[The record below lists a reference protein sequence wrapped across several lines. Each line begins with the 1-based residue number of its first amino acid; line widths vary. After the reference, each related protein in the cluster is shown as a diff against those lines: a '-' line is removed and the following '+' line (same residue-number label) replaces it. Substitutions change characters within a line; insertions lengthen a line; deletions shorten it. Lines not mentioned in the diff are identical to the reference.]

1 ITRAHPHMLRHTF
14 VTTML
19 DAGVDLRD
27 VQIAARQRRSAHHD
41 AQVGPARISTAT
53 RTTSSPPTWPPAPE
67 RAVGPTAQA
76 HGSHGIAE
84 SLALLELMLIH
95 SPECLPGFRGRP
107 GGSRRRAGPCR
118 HAFLGYAGR
127 TASVMVVRTNAV
139 CSRRQIDRFCVACSR
154 RVVSGFL
161 R

>member
-1 ITRAHPHMLRHTF
+1 ML
-14 VTTML
+14 M
-19 DAGVDLRD
+19 
-27 VQIAARQRRSAHHD
+27 
-41 AQVGPARISTAT
+41 
-53 RTTSSPPTWPPAPE
+53 
-67 RAVGPTAQA
+67 
-76 HGSHGIAE
+76 
-84 SLALLELMLIH
+84 H

-107 GGSRRRAGPCR
+107 GGSRRRAGRCG

-161 R
+161 RPGSQVMVSLRRATLTHWGQAVPGGQRGLMAAGRVMIPGAWAV